1 MCLKMYQKSL
11 GKLSPT
17 ANADTVAGFMG
28 KI

>member
-1 MCLKMYQKSL
+1 MYQKSL